1 MSQSSNKTMFSNNVL
16 TWFNQ
21 HGRKNLPWQQDI
33 NPYRVWVS
41 EIMLQQTQVKTVIP
55 YFERFMES
63 FPTVQDL
70 AGAEQ
75 DAVLKH
81 WSGLGYYARCRNM
94 HKTARLV
101 CDDFAGIFPNNLDEM
116 QSLPGIGRSTAA
128 AILSISSNQKEA
140 ILDGNVKRVLCR
152 FYMVEGWTG
161 KASVLKELWEI
172 AEKLLPDSDSNTKTK
187 TCFADYT
194 QAMMDLGATLCTR
207 SKPRCEE
214 CPLQE
219 GCFAYKNGC
228 QTDFPNKKPKKVLPE
243 KETVML
249 ILQNQQGEV
258 FMAKRPPAGIWGSL
272 WCFPQF
278 ENRKLTQSWLAHEL
292 NLKIDNT
299 KELPLLTHTF
309 SHFKLHITPLIIS
322 CETPLKVG
330 VMEKDESIW
339 YNITTEFEGGLA
351 APVQQLLNQ
360 LRASLD
366 ASAIKD
372 KENKNGTNGKLHKVR

>member
-1 MSQSSNKTMFSNNVL
+1 VSNTNIETSFSRKVL
-16 TWFNQ
+16 TWFDQ

-94 HKTARLV
+94 HKAAKLV
-101 CDDFAGIFPNNLDEM
+101 CDKFSGIFPDNLEAM

-172 AEKLLPDSDSNTKTK
+172 AEKLLPDPNIKTNTITNINPR
-187 TCFADYT
+187 FADYT

-207 SKPRCEE
+207 SKPRCDQ
-214 CPLQE
+214 CPLVE
-219 GCFAYKNGC
+219 DCFAYKNGC
-228 QTDFPNKKPKKVLPE
+228 QTDFPNKKPKKALPE
-243 KETVML
+243 KETIML
-249 ILQNQQGEV
+249 ILQNQHEEV

-278 ENRKLTQSWLAHEL
+278 ENTQLAKDWLITEL
-292 NLKIDNT
+292 SLKIENA

-309 SHFKLHITPLIIS
+309 SHFRLHITPLIIP
-322 CETPLKVG
+322 CETPLKVS
-330 VMEKDESIW
+330 VMEKDESLW

-360 LRASLD
+360 L
-366 ASAIKD
+366 
-372 KENKNGTNGKLHKVR
+372 KEF